1 MPTSQANGILFA
13 NESGGKGVSSLP
25 GPLYGP
31 SGPLVIESSAR
42 RMDLAELTMRE
53 IPSQIMSI
61 KKLKSAVEE
70 HRDRLSTKKG
80 KVCTFG
86 KNGPVGMQ
94 VIDALVE
101 ALEAQEQRIDELE
114 KKLSS

>member
-1 MPTSQANGILFA
+1 
-13 NESGGKGVSSLP
+13 
-25 GPLYGP
+25 
-31 SGPLVIESSAR
+31 
-42 RMDLAELTMRE
+42 MDLAGLTMKE
-53 IPSQIMSI
+53 NPSQIMSI

-70 HRDRLSTKKG
+70 HRERLSAKKG